1 MERLLLA
8 QPTGT
13 LGTAA
18 DVAYAA
24 RFFAS
29 RGAQSITGQVLY
41 VCGGKSIY
49 AQPAH

>member
-8 QPTGT
+8 QPTDT
-13 LGTAA
+13 LGEVT

-29 RGAQSITGQVLY
+29 RAAQAITGQVLY

-49 AQPAH
+49 AQPAR